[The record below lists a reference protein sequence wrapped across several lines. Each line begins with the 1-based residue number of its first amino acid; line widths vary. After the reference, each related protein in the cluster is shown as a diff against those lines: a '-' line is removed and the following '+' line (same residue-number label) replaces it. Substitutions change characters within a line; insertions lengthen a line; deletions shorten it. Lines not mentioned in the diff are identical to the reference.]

1 MDSIIDTRTLRLV
14 HRFKAPI
21 ERVFAAWTDPEQFMQ
36 WMCPPGFALDQCE
49 LDARTGG
56 AWRVH
61 GYKPD
66 GSPFAKS
73 GVYREVRRSERLVF
87 TWAHH
92 ADDCF
97 ASMRGH
103 ETTVELTF
111 RAIDGTTEL
120 TLVHGPFVDAPS
132 IEGHTEG
139 RTASFG
145 KLDDFL
151 GNGAML

>member
-103 ETTVELTF
+103 ETTVERTF

-132 IEGHTEG
+132 VEGHTEG
-139 RTASFG
+139 WTASFG

-151 GNGAML
+151 GNGA